1 MKKTKKLDL
10 NLKNLSRSLKFK
22 PRLKYGWFH
31 LKLYSIF
38 QELSRRSNVNRFF
51 ADLSRDSN
59 SLNSDT
65 GIIKAPIKIIYI
77 FEKCEII
84 INFLESGSKISA
96 IWITEY
102 SA

>member
-1 MKKTKKLDL
+1 MLDPEINAWSRDLQHKSSDFRGRILRIL
-10 NLKNLSRSLKFK
+10 N
-22 PRLKYGWFH
+22 
-31 LKLYSIF
+31 
-38 QELSRRSNVNRFF
+38 
-51 ADLSRDSN
+51 LSRDSN